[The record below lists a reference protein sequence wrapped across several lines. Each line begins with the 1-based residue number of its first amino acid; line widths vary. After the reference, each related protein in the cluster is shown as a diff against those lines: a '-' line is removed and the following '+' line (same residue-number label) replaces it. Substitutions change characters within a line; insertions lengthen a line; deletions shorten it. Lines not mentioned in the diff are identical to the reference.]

1 MVSSFAAA
9 VFGSSEVAET
19 LAVIPEL
26 VVKVP
31 TNFTESVSY
40 THMTLPTKRIV

>member
-1 MVSSFAAA
+1 MADSLSKSVMVSSFAAA
-9 VFGSSEVAET
+9 VFGSSEEAET

-31 TNFTESVSY
+31 TNFTE
-40 THMTLPTKRIV
+40 L